1 MKRFA
6 LNTLFNLGV
15 FGFGLFALCAAAS
28 ASDVANVKIITAHG
42 EEAVE
47 VDLDA
52 LKVGESRQLVAAS
65 GAPAVVTRSEDG
77 LRIEVGGK
85 VTEIKLAPL
94 QVAEWHHSDGGEGK
108 QIKLI
113 KLDHGD
119 TTVVGEGGHERK
131 IVIMHGDGAQAAPSD
146 EEIAEL
152 IAEVE
157 SKVAA
162 DTDGDADGDKVIVT
176 RKVVRETDQ
185 P

>member
-1 MKRFA
+1 MKRSA
-6 LNTLFNLGV
+6 LNTL
-15 FGFGLFALCAAAS
+15 FGFGLFALATAAG
-28 ASDVANVKIITAHG
+28 ASDVANVKIITANG

-85 VTEIKLAPL
+85 VTDIKLAPL
-94 QVAEWHHSDGGEGK
+94 QVAEWHHGESGEGK
-108 QIKLI
+108 RIKVI
-113 KLDHGD
+113 KLDHDD
-119 TTVVGEGGHERK
+119 TTTVGEGSHERK
-131 IVIMHGDGAQAAPSD
+131 IVIVHGDGTQGAPSE

-157 SKVAA
+157 SKVDADAA
-162 DTDGDADGDKVIVT
+162 DGSDKVIVT
-176 RKVVRETDQ
+176 RKVIRETDQ